1 VVEGRQLVK
10 DYVGLAR
17 AYEDGVISGVIP
29 ACRWVRLA
37 CERNR
42 RDLSKQRTEA
52 FPFYFDHSA
61 AARICVAAES
71 LPHIKGPKA
80 KVVGQD
86 EDGRRLWATIDLE
99 PWQCWMLTTVFGWKR
114 TDDDLRRFRVAF
126 ILVPRK
132 NAKSTIA
139 AVVSLFMLTS
149 DGESG
154 AECYSAATTR
164 DQAKVIAEIV
174 WEMAARSPQFRDFFG
189 VRVGAKTTRVVEV
202 PATASKFMPL
212 SADAH
217 SLDGLN
223 ISFAAVDELHAHR
236 TRHVIDVI
244 DTATGA
250 RPQPMLFIT
259 TTAGID
265 TGGICYEKLGY
276 LERVLDGSVEDDS
289 LFGVNYT
296 IDEGDDWT
304 QESTWV
310 KANPNYGIS
319 VKPVDMARKA
329 KEAQQSP
336 AGINNF
342 LTKHL
347 NVWVRSEST
356 WMPLEKWKACGSAEL
371 TPSMFAQYPCWVGV
385 DLAEVRD
392 VAAIVL
398 LFRVKHDEWVCF
410 VRLYLPSQSVE
421 RSPVARMSGWVR
433 SGYLIE
439 TDGDTADFRRME
451 DDLIA
456 LCDSFMVQEIDFDR
470 ALAPHMIQNLK
481 HRLAEKVGT
490 DAAEKMVVV
499 VPQVPATLTP
509 AMQFVDKHIT
519 SKQLRHDANPVM
531 EWMIGNVVAKSAGR
545 DGSEVVPAKAGGK
558 DSHNKIDGP
567 AALFNAASAA
577 MRYVE
582 TATPSVLAEWI

>member
-1 VVEGRQLVK
+1 
-10 DYVGLAR
+10 
-17 AYEDGVISGVIP
+17 
-29 ACRWVRLA
+29 
-37 CERNR
+37 
-42 RDLSKQRTEA
+42 
-52 FPFYFDHSA
+52 
-61 AARICVAAES
+61 
-71 LPHIKGPKA
+71 
-80 KVVGQD
+80 
-86 EDGRRLWATIDLE
+86 
-99 PWQCWMLTTVFGWKR
+99 
-114 TDDDLRRFRVAF
+114 
-126 ILVPRK
+126 
-132 NAKSTIA
+132 
-139 AVVSLFMLTS
+139 
-149 DGESG
+149 
-154 AECYSAATTR
+154 
-164 DQAKVIAEIV
+164 
-174 WEMAARSPQFRDFFG
+174 
-189 VRVGAKTTRVVEV
+189 
-202 PATASKFMPL
+202 
-212 SADAH
+212 
-217 SLDGLN
+217 
-223 ISFAAVDELHAHR
+223 
-236 TRHVIDVI
+236 
-244 DTATGA
+244 
-250 RPQPMLFIT
+250 
-259 TTAGID
+259 
-265 TGGICYEKLGY
+265 
-276 LERVLDGSVEDDS
+276 
-289 LFGVNYT
+289 VNYT

-451 DDLIA
+451 DDLIG
-456 LCDSFMVQEIDFDR
+456 LCEAFLVQEIGFDR

-481 HRLAEKVGT
+481 HRLAEKVGI

-519 SKQLRHDANPVM
+519 SKQLRHDGNPVM
-531 EWMIGNVVAKSAGR
+531 EWMIGNVVAKSTGR
-545 DGSEVVPAKAGGK
+545 DGSEVIPAKAGGK